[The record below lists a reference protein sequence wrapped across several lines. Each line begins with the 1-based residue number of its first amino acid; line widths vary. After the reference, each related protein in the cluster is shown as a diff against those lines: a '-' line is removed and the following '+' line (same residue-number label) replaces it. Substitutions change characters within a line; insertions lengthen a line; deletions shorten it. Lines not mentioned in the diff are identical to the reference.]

1 MTCLDSSCR
10 QRREVELVGGAT
22 LKRSLDETF
31 SIEPLCGN
39 IDPGDGPF
47 QAQKQRR
54 HRRTGL
60 SYGFSCCPKRR
71 KHGTKVVPGNLTD
84 FLGTT
89 FMKGFFL

>member
-31 SIEPLCGN
+31 GIEPLPCGN

-60 SYGFSCCPKRR
+60 SYGFSCVAPNAESTGQK
-71 KHGTKVVPGNLTD
+71 
-84 FLGTT
+84 
-89 FMKGFFL
+89 